1 MAKTLEITDLVKK
14 IKNPLAKYN
23 DGEKTTSIYLKEKDD
38 TYYIICSKENF
49 KECTFFAT
57 VKNVPYNETIS
68 REEFYKIKEFIK
80 KKWQSLHKKNNC

>member
-23 DGEKTTSIYLKEKDD
+23 EGEKTTSIYLKEKDD

-49 KECTFFAT
+49 K
-57 VKNVPYNETIS
+57 
-68 REEFYKIKEFIK
+68 
-80 KKWQSLHKKNNC
+80 

>member
-14 IKNPLAKYN
+14 IKNPLAKFN
-23 DGEKTTSIYLKEKDD
+23 EGEKTTSIYLKEKDD

-68 REEFYKIKEFIK
+68 RDEFYKIKEFIK
-80 KKWQSLHKKNNC
+80 KKWQSLTPKNN

>member
-23 DGEKTTSIYLKEKDD
+23 EGEKTTSIYLKEKDD

-68 REEFYKIKEFIK
+68 RDEFYKIKEFIK
-80 KKWQSLHKKNNC
+80 KKWQSLTTKNN

>member
-23 DGEKTTSIYLKEKDD
+23 EGEKTTSIYLKEKDD

-68 REEFYKIKEFIK
+68 RDEFYKIKEFIK
-80 KKWQSLHKKNNC
+80 KKWQSLTPKNN

>member
-38 TYYIICSKENF
+38 TYYIICNKENF

-57 VKNVPYNETIS
+57 VKNVSYNETIT

-80 KKWQSLHKKNNC
+80 KK

>member
-1 MAKTLEITDLVKK
+1 MASDTLQITDLVKK

-38 TYYIICSKENF
+38 TYYVICSKENF

-57 VKNVPYNETIS
+57 VKNVPYNETIT
-68 REEFYKIKEFIK
+68 RDEFYKIKEFIK
-80 KKWQSLHKKNNC
+80 KK

>member
-1 MAKTLEITDLVKK
+1 MANETLQITDLVKK

-23 DGEKTTSIYLKEKDD
+23 DGEKTTSIYLKDNDD
-38 TYYIICSKENF
+38 TYYVICSKENF

-68 REEFYKIKEFIK
+68 RDEFYKIKEFIK
-80 KKWQSLHKKNNC
+80 KK

>member
-1 MAKTLEITDLVKK
+1 MICKGKILEIIGVTDTVAQVVLQSK
-14 IKNPLAKYN
+14 
-23 DGEKTTSIYLKEKDD
+23 KDD

-68 REEFYKIKEFIK
+68 RDEFYKIKEFIK
-80 KKWQSLHKKNNC
+80 KK

>member
-1 MAKTLEITDLVKK
+1 MNELDSLIKAIT
-14 IKNPLAKYN
+14 NSSAKY
-23 DGEKTTSIYLKEKDD
+23 EERKQTVSIYLKEQDD

-57 VKNVPYNETIS
+57 VKNVPYNETIT

-80 KKWQSLHKKNNC
+80 KK

>member
-1 MAKTLEITDLVKK
+1 MANDTLQITDLVKN
-14 IKNPLAKYN
+14 IKNPLAKFN
-23 DGEKTTSIYLKEKDD
+23 EGEKTTSIYLKEKDD

-68 REEFYKIKEFIK
+68 RDEFYKIKEFIK
-80 KKWQSLHKKNNC
+80 KK